1 MVIKII
7 AMSVYHRVNGACS
20 SHLRWIRNPN
30 QYTMHARW
38 LDIRKWYSIQR
49 YSSKCYPSE
58 TCHINQELWIYQKMI
73 EYGKIWCCL
82 MSRTDP
88 ILMAKNGKNCL
99 QFFKPRRMLQLPLLE
114 KKCTISHSIPMLNF
128 LMETSPDLPLARPH
142 STADPGPWPFCSD
155 SKNDSIG
162 DLKIQRFLR
171 WNGRIWHH
179 TEGLAVAGWRSGI
192 LMNIACSK
200 WKYVEMM

>member
-30 QYTMHARW
+30 QYTMHVRW

-58 TCHINQELWIYQKMI
+58 TCHINQGLWIYQKMI
-73 EYGKIWCCL
+73 EYDKIWCCL

-88 ILMAKNGKNCL
+88 ILMAKNGGLPPVFHRTLSHVAATSITWKKMHY
-99 QFFKPRRMLQLPLLE
+99 FPFDPHAEFPHGDIPRSPPCASPLHGGRSW
-114 KKCTISHSIPMLNF
+114 TMAVFVS
-128 LMETSPDLPLARPH
+128 R
-142 STADPGPWPFCSD
+142 D

-179 TEGLAVAGWRSGI
+179 TEGLAGLAGWRSGI
-192 LMNIACSK
+192 LMNIA
-200 WKYVEMM
+200 WK